1 MVYCL
6 FSIRFINDFNN
17 STQDDLVTIRRNDNG
32 SFQWT
37 YKDHNVNTTPQ
48 TATIQSSYEVHQ
60 RIESL
65 MRVVGRDDKP
75 VEMIQLDAPGIP
87 SVIFDHMN
95 IESARESIVET
106 FGFCSLAWPVSESC
120 SSCTRLP
127 AAPAAVAAPA
137 AAPAPVSRTR
147 STSLS
152 LDEDI
157 YADMPDLLPNPIT
170 PRKNAWAAGAAAP
183 GAPSKTRR
191 FYEDQHMRSGRWE
204 HWQSPTENAYSRQT
218 DSGAE
223 HTFFE

>member
-1 MVYCL
+1 MVYSV

-48 TATIQSSYEVHQ
+48 SATIQSSYEVHQ

-106 FGFCSLAWPVSESC
+106 FGFCSLAWPVSEPCGSLCFSQSCSCC
-120 SSCTRLP
+120 SSCPPCSTGTP
-127 AAPAAVAAPA
+127 C
-137 AAPAPVSRTR
+137 STDR
-147 STSLS
+147 SQDPLFLS
-152 LDEDI
+152 E
-157 YADMPDLLPNPIT
+157 
-170 PRKNAWAAGAAAP
+170 PR
-183 GAPSKTRR
+183 
-191 FYEDQHMRSGRWE
+191 
-204 HWQSPTENAYSRQT
+204 
-218 DSGAE
+218 
-223 HTFFE
+223 